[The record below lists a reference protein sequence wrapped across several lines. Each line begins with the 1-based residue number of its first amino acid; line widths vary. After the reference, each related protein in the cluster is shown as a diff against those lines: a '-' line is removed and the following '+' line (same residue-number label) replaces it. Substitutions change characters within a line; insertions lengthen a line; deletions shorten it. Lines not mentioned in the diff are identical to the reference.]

1 MKFILFKFIFQQ
13 GKIFSSPDKKMEN
26 SESIE
31 VLRKT
36 VMEYEEK
43 IIGLEAEVSKV

>member
-1 MKFILFKFIFQQ
+1 MFA
-13 GKIFSSPDKKMEN
+13 SPDKKMEN

-36 VMEYEEK
+36 IMEYEEK
-43 IIGLEAEVSKV
+43 IIGLEAEVSKVCLYNCF